1 MRETV
6 DVQLDARAARTALNA
21 DARDLGKVAE
31 SKQSVAMEFVEDL
44 NLLHHLCL
52 RADVN
57 RLLSKLNENGLRLH
71 LVRHRRELHGE
82 HIGV

>member
-1 MRETV
+1 
-6 DVQLDARAARTALNA
+6 
-21 DARDLGKVAE
+21 
-31 SKQSVAMEFVEDL
+31 MEFVEDL